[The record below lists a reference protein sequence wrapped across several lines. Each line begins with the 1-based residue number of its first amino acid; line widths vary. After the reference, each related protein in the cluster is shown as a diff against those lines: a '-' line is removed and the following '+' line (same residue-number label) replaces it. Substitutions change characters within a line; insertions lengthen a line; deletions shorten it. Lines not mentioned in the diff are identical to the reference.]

1 VEDQDVGQQA
11 VKTAMAAAAEA
22 VENLGLEKF

>member
-1 VEDQDVGQQA
+1 VEDQDVGHQV
-11 VKTAMAAAAEA
+11 VKIAMAAAAEV